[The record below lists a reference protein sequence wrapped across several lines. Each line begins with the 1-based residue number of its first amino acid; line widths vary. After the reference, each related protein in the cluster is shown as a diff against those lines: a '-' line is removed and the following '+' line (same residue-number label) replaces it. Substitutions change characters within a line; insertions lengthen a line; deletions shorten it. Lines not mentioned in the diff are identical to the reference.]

1 MIYTMHDALGDA
13 VEVQT
18 LERAYEVC
26 AEFVQATRIGL
37 DNIETATDSE
47 DRAFAI
53 FDLIGKNWDHN
64 VAVIER
70 MKADPEITLA
80 RKKAEYREM
89 GRSILGMAGDCV
101 PKQPPTE

>member
-1 MIYTMHDALGDA
+1 MIYRMHDAFGDA

-26 AEFVQATRIGL
+26 AQFIQATRISL
-37 DNIETATDSE
+37 DQIETATNSD
-47 DRAFAI
+47 DRAFEI
-53 FDLIGKNWDHN
+53 FDVIGKNWDHN
-64 VAVIER
+64 AAVIER
-70 MKADPEITLA
+70 IKADPDIALA

-101 PKQPPTE
+101 PKQPATE